1 MKYDQIDFKQIKH
14 LVYSLD
20 IYNYIY
26 IYIYIDI
33 HWENGSLMC
42 DNPISEDNPSHP
54 GIHLASELFR
64 GKTSKTIAVALH
76 MRIFTGEKHEGYKDK
91 LKIN

>member
-1 MKYDQIDFKQIKH
+1 MVVSCVTIRFPKTTLRIQE
-14 LVYSLD
+14 S
-20 IYNYIY
+20 
-26 IYIYIDI
+26 
-33 HWENGSLMC
+33 
-42 DNPISEDNPSHP
+42 
-54 GIHLASELFR
+54 ASELFR